1 MTEKCI
7 EFVNDVETILF
18 KASCFITIAT
28 IHVHDSIAF
37 YTVDTH

>member
-7 EFVNDVETILF
+7 EFVNVETILF
-18 KASCFITIAT
+18 KVSCFITIAT